1 MIMMLYRPPQT
12 ASLAS
17 LRTVLA
23 VLALGV
29 LSTPVAAIE
38 ELTVDGAQAVLAADA
53 RDARFR
59 TDMEAFARSVELEF
73 KASLAF
79 DLKQSVAPPLRLAGA
94 LVHNRG

>member
-1 MIMMLYRPPQT
+1 MLYRPPQT

-29 LSTPVAAIE
+29 LSTPVAAME
-38 ELTVDGAQAVLAADA
+38 EVTVDGAWAVFAADA

-59 TDMEAFARSVELEF
+59 SDMAAFAKSVELEF
-73 KASLAF
+73 RASLAF
-79 DLKQSVAPPLRLAGA
+79 DLKPSVAPPLRLASA

>member
-1 MIMMLYRPPQT
+1 MMLYRPPYT

-17 LRTVLA
+17 LPTVLA

-29 LSTPVAAIE
+29 LSAPVAAME
-38 ELTVDGAQAVLAADA
+38 EVTVDGAQAVLAAAA

-59 TDMEAFARSVELEF
+59 SDMEAFAMTVELQF
-73 KASLAF
+73 KANLAF

-94 LVHNRG
+94 LVRNRG